1 MEAVPYK
8 HKLFVL
14 GDFNAR
20 VGRDYKVSSKVTG
33 RHGIGGENANGSI
46 LPDLCVK
53 PTPSS
58 NRPTSIKPVGSIRA
72 PTIGILLITYLL
84 GKSQDR
90 VTNAPTSYALAR
102 CQALRRSCCKRISFD
117 GSGMLY
123 ACQTTAF
130 RNGYSL
136 FSLLLKN
143 VCKVDLFGVTK
154 TL

>member
-90 VTNAPTSYALAR
+90 VPNADVLRT
-102 CQALRRSCCKRISFD
+102 CQMPGIEA
-117 GSGMLY
+117 
-123 ACQTTAF
+123 
-130 RNGYSL
+130 
-136 FSLLLKN
+136 LLLQAQFSMGLACCTH
-143 VCKVDLFGVTK
+143 VRQPHSETD
-154 TL
+154 TLCSACF